1 MTRHKSAGKVRRA
14 VSRRGGHKTVRLN
27 KPGAHSFVVI
37 DPVMQGELEIQK
49 IKMGGKPRKLNMINR
64 AKHLKQ

>member
-1 MTRHKSAGKVRRA
+1 M
-14 VSRRGGHKTVRLN
+14 SRRGGHKTVRLN